1 MSHSSLS
8 HTHRLPPAPNSQIN
22 MLISQ
27 YTLSMPRKNQI
38 AHFIMINSIVN
49 QIPEDGIYP
58 SLVCRL
64 ISEPRAG
71 TERQG
76 SYAIAT
82 LPSKDACRCFSVL
95 VWPQYFLI
103 SQVQQLFIHPLI
115 QQIFT
120 ECPLVPL
127 GTVLRAEDTALNK
140 MDCPCRAYILAQG
153 DRR

>member
-8 HTHRLPPAPNSQIN
+8 HTYRLPLAPNSQIN
-22 MLISQ
+22 MLINQ

-38 AHFIMINSIVN
+38 AHFIMMNIIVN

-76 SYAIAT
+76 SHAIAT
-82 LPSKDACRCFSVL
+82 LPNKDACRCFSVL
-95 VWPQYFLI
+95 V
-103 SQVQQLFIHPLI
+103 
-115 QQIFT
+115 
-120 ECPLVPL
+120 
-127 GTVLRAEDTALNK
+127 
-140 MDCPCRAYILAQG
+140 
-153 DRR
+153 